1 MYDVILIPISDWLPQ
16 NKCQIYGNIL
26 FCSYFGDANYV
37 GCMTVIIAAVL
48 LMMMLPQ
55 QQKQQL
61 HVLLLLLL
69 LPILLY
75 YYYYYFLFKRRL
87 LIGYFTHRFCIK
99 LFQRHMHDV
108 ILIPLSDWSAQ
119 HKFHFWC
126 TNMHY
131 SSSYQYCWLCTMT
144 NNNLQ
149 GLQLNRWIEW
159 ELALG
164 ALMCPTSLLCL
175 LNPLSVDYGSC
186 DICHKNGLKFKK
198 HAIYFDL

>member
-1 MYDVILIPISDWLPQ
+1 MIRVFSKMYDVILIPISDWLPQ
-16 NKCQIYGNIL
+16 NKCQIYRNIL

-87 LIGYFTHRFCIK
+87 FMGYFTHRFCIK
-99 LFQRHMHDV
+99 VFSKIYAWHHLDSAFWLVGTTQISFLMHE
-108 ILIPLSDWSAQ
+108 
-119 HKFHFWC
+119 
-126 TNMHY
+126 Y
-131 SSSYQYCWLCTMT
+131 
-144 NNNLQ
+144 
-149 GLQLNRWIEW
+149 
-159 ELALG
+159 AL
-164 ALMCPTSLLCL
+164 
-175 LNPLSVDYGSC
+175 
-186 DICHKNGLKFKK
+186 
-198 HAIYFDL
+198 